1 LIKPPDLSTAAPWK
15 QRFNAPRFL
24 LAYMARANP
33 ARGIIIGNQ
42 PMVAI
47 ADFALAY
54 EDASDALKSFF
65 AGLFGGTPEQ
75 KPEQYAASS
84 PIAYAENVR
93 ADLHHTRQ
101 A

>member
-1 LIKPPDLSTAAPWK
+1 VTFQPAIILLQPPGGSLDQAPDLSTAAPWK

-42 PMVAI
+42 VKSYQVHAWET
-47 ADFALAY
+47 ATGDLRLLT
-54 EDASDALKSFF
+54 SD
-65 AGLFGGTPEQ
+65 PR
-75 KPEQYAASS
+75 P
-84 PIAYAENVR
+84 PIAL
-93 ADLHHTRQ
+93 DL